1 MTGISDDLQ
10 AHILAAAALTLAAH
24 EDQDL
29 TDTPAEEAAV
39 LQTDG
44 PANG

>member
-1 MTGISDDLQ
+1 MSDDLP
-10 AHILAAAALTLAAH
+10 AHILAVAALTLAAH
-24 EDQDL
+24 KDQDL